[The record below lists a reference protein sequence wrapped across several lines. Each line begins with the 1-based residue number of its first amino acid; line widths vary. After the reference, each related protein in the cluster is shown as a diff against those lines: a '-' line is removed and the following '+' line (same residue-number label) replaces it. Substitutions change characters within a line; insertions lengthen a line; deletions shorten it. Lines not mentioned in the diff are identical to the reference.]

1 MKKST
6 MKKAIWLKSKTQGA
20 SQEAPSAL
28 VFKELWKDT
37 MPKIF
42 VRETFER
49 CYELEVADLN
59 EDTVQLAIDNHNGV
73 LEGDEPQWIGT
84 EALTE
89 DGDEILSY
97 WP

>member
-1 MKKST
+1 
-6 MKKAIWLKSKTQGA
+6 
-20 SQEAPSAL
+20 
-28 VFKELWKDT
+28 

-49 CYELEVADLN
+49 CYQLEVADLD
-59 EDTVQLAIDNHNGV
+59 EDTVQLAIDNHNV
-73 LEGDEPQWIGT
+73 EEGDEPQWIGT

-97 WP
+97 

>member
-1 MKKST
+1 
-6 MKKAIWLKSKTQGA
+6 
-20 SQEAPSAL
+20 
-28 VFKELWKDT
+28 

-49 CYELEVADLN
+49 CYELEVDDLD
-59 EDTVQLAIDNHNGV
+59 EDTVQLAIDNCID
-73 LEGDEPQWIGT
+73 EGAEPQWIGT

-97 WP
+97 